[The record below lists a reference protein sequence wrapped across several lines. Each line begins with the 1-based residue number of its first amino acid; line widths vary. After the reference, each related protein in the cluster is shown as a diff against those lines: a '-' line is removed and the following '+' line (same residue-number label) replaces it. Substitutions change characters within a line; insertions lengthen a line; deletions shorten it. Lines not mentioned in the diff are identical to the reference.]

1 MVQVFKRDNQNF
13 SKTQKSNRTDNARIN
28 NQINSKEV
36 RLIGRNDEQLGIV
49 SLEHALELV
58 ENIIENENIEMDLVE
73 VSANANPPVCKIMN
87 YSKYCYEKNKKEKLN
102 KKQSK
107 SSKVK
112 EVVIKPAI
120 DKHDF
125 EHKCRNA
132 KKFLEEGDKV
142 KIMLKMRGRE
152 IQHSQDN
159 VEILKRF
166 IAALEEISK
175 IEQPIKQ
182 DKFVV
187 STILSPLAG
196 NKK

>member
-1 MVQVFKRDNQNF
+1 MIQVYNRDNQNF
-13 SKTQKSNRTDNARIN
+13 NRTQKSNRGDSLRIN
-28 NQINSKEV
+28 NQIQSKEV
-36 RLIGRNDEQLGIV
+36 RLIGRNEEQLGV
-49 SLEHALELV
+49 VTLEHAFGLV
-58 ENIIENENIEMDLVE
+58 RDIIENENIEMDLVE

-87 YSKYCYEKNKKEKLN
+87 YSKYCYEKDKKDKLN

-107 SSKVK
+107 SNKVK
-112 EVVIKPAI
+112 EIVIKPAI

-125 EHKCRNA
+125 DHKCRSA

-166 IAALEEISK
+166 IAQLEDIAK

-182 DKFVV
+182 DKFLV
-187 STILSPLAG
+187 SAILSPAVI
-196 NKK
+196 KK